1 MTPEI
6 LRDKLIASA
15 KSLGWQATIEP
26 DFGSPKFRG
35 RQDASAAS
43 LPETA
48 IGLRLGAYPL
58 LVAPIPLNSSEEMQ
72 TSLKALHNQ
81 MVIARSYMRAEEV
94 INAHIML
101 CVTATDSKADWRG
114 IIDLAE
120 RDETVCRKVVW
131 MPEKDALDASYDLF
145 LARTFLAQPWRSL
158 EAVLNA
164 PLDHNQGLA
173 ERILVRHGLSEP
185 TAKRWVALAE
195 TYKDDPDGL
204 IPQLVAARE
213 QFE

>member
-6 LRDKLIASA
+6 LCEKLKASA
-15 KSLGWQATIEP
+15 KVLGWPATMEP
-26 DFGSPKFRG
+26 DFAAPKFRG
-35 RQDASAAS
+35 RQDASAAA
-43 LPETA
+43 LPEIT

-58 LVAPIPLNSSEEMQ
+58 LIAPISLSSTDEMQ
-72 TSLKALHNQ
+72 ASLRALHNQ

-101 CVTATDSKADWRG
+101 CVTATNPQVDWRG

-131 MPEKDALDASYDLF
+131 MPNKDALDASYDHF

-173 ERILVRHGLSEP
+173 ERILISHGLSEHA
-185 TAKRWVALAE
+185 AKQWVALAE
-195 TYKDDPDGL
+195 AYKDDPDGL
-204 IPQLVAARE
+204 IPQLVAARGQSE
-213 QFE
+213 